1 MQTQVDKSLTL
12 LSLTKSA
19 ASNIC
24 PERCRFELIKR
35 RINGSSFS
43 ANRFNLLDISALNEG
58 RIGPN
63 AS

>member
-1 MQTQVDKSLTL
+1 VQTQVDKSLTL

-19 ASNIC
+19 ASNIG
-24 PERCRFELIKR
+24 PGRCRFELIQR

-43 ANRFNLLDISALNEG
+43 ANRFNLLDVSALNEG